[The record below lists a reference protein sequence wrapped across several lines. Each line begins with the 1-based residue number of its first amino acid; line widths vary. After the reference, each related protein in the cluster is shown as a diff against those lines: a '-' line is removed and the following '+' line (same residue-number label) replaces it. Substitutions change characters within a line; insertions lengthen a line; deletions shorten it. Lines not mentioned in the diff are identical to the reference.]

1 MGNQVGTIFES
12 ERHRRIPD
20 TRIHVERERIV
31 GAVHCVEPDDST
43 APERVSTCLFV
54 TRRVAED
61 VERVEQCCEPSA
73 SLHVAEPEMVMPQQR
88 TLFTEQAFEQ
98 RRDLLAWPDPD
109 THGNGVERQAHH
121 AVGVLDLG

>member
-1 MGNQVGTIFES
+1 MRNQVRTVFEC
-12 ERHRRIPD
+12 ERHRRVPD

-31 GAVHCVEPDDST
+31 RAVHRIEPDDST
-43 APERVSTCLFV
+43 ATERVSTCLFV
-54 TRRVAED
+54 ARGVAEN
-61 VERVEQCCEPSA
+61 VERVEERGEPCT

-88 TLFTEQAFEQ
+88 TLFTEQASEQ

-121 AVGVLDLG
+121 AVGALDLG